1 VSGEFTIVLAFMTGV
16 FGAFHCLG
24 MCSGI
29 ASGFFVHYGGEG
41 RISPHLV
48 YHGTRILVY
57 TLLGA
62 SGAAVGQVL
71 VQTGIIGKAQG
82 IMFILA
88 GLAVIL
94 IGLRVVGLFPAKRK
108 KQSPQIA
115 VPLKEIASPGKA
127 ASGKRFAPLI
137 GGLLNGFVPCSLVFS
152 VAIKAISSAN
162 PLEAAMLML
171 AFGLGT
177 WPTMLSLTLLSALT
191 IKRLSGI
198 GIKLAGVTVIALGIW
213 TLYEGIVFF
222 DVMRG
227 LSNF

>member
-1 VSGEFTIVLAFMTGV
+1 MTGV

-29 ASGFFVHYGGEG
+29 ASGFFIYYGGEG
-41 RISPHLV
+41 SVSPHLV

-71 VQTGIIGKAQG
+71 VQTGIVGKAQG
-82 IMFILA
+82 ILFILA

-94 IGLRVVGLFPAKRK
+94 IGLRVIGLLPSKRK
-108 KQSPQIA
+108 EQPAQIS
-115 VPLKEIASPGKA
+115 VPIKDITTPDNKSK
-127 ASGKRFAPLI
+127 KRFAPLI

-162 PLEAAMLML
+162 PMEAAMLML

-177 WPTMLSLTLLSALT
+177 WPAMLTLSLLSAVT
-191 IKRLSGI
+191 IKRVSGL
-198 GIKLAGVTVIALGIW
+198 GIKLAGITVIVLGIW
-213 TLYEGIVFF
+213 TLYEGIIFY

-227 LSNF
+227 LSNY

>member
-29 ASGFFVHYGGEG
+29 AGGFFIYYGGEG
-41 RISPHLV
+41 RVSPHLV

-71 VQTGIIGKAQG
+71 VQTGIVGKAQG
-82 IMFILA
+82 ILFILA

-94 IGLRVVGLFPAKRK
+94 IGLRVIGLFPSKRK
-108 KQSPQIA
+108 EQPAQISI
-115 VPLKEIASPGKA
+115 PIKDITTPDNKSKR
-127 ASGKRFAPLI
+127 RFAPFI

-162 PLEAAMLML
+162 PMEAAMLMF

-177 WPTMLSLTLLSALT
+177 WPTMLSLTLVSGMT

-198 GIKLAGVTVIALGIW
+198 GIKLAGATVIALGIW
-213 TLYEGIVFF
+213 TLYEGIIFY